1 MGKKIVLTGGGTAG
15 HVTANLALI
24 PHLKEQGYDITYIG
38 SISGIERKLVEDYN
52 IPYVPIETGK
62 FRRYFDPKN
71 FSDPFRVLKGKQQA
85 KKFLKEYRPNIVFS
99 KGGYVS
105 VPVVQAAGSLKIPVI
120 CHESDLTPGLANK
133 LCVPHAVKVCCNFPE
148 TVNDLPA
155 DKAVLTGTPI
165 REELFTGDKKKGL
178 EFCGFNEDK
187 PVLMIIGGSL
197 GAQSVNQTV
206 RDNLDALLAKF
217 QICHI
222 CGKGKMDN
230 LKLTIPGY
238 RQFEYVK
245 DELKDLYAMADI
257 VISRAGANVI
267 CELLALKK
275 PNLLVPLPTGRGDQ
289 KLNAASFEK
298 MGYSMVVQDD
308 DLPDCIL
315 EKTTELYETRDKYIK
330 AMETSSQVNSIQII
344 MDLIN
349 KYALPEK

>member
-24 PHLKEQGYDITYIG
+24 PHLQEEGYEITYIG
-38 SISGIERKLVEDYN
+38 SISGIERKLIEDYH

-71 FSDPFRVLKGKQQA
+71 FSDPFRVLKGKAQA
-85 KKFLKEYRPNIVFS
+85 KKFLKEYQPNIVFS

-105 VPVVQAAGSLKIPVI
+105 VPVVQAAASLKIPVI

-148 TVNDLPA
+148 TVNDLPS

-165 REELFTGDKKKGL
+165 REELFQGDRKKGL
-178 EFCGFNEDK
+178 AFCGFDESR

-206 RDNLDALLAKF
+206 RDNLDALLKSF

-245 DELKDLYAMADI
+245 DELKDLYAMADV

-289 KLNAASFEK
+289 KLNAASFER

-308 DLPDCIL
+308 DLPDCIV
-315 EKTTELYETRDKYIK
+315 EKVTELYNNRETYIK
-330 AMETSSQVNSIQII
+330 AMEKSSQVNSISII
-344 MDLIN
+344 MELID
-349 KYALPEK
+349 KYARK